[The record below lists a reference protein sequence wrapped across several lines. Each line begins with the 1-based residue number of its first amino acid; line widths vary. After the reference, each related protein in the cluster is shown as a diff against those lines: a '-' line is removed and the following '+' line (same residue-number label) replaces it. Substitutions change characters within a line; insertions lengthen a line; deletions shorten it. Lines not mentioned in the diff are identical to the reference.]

1 MIDIA
6 GLWTFFLMVGLLTLT
21 PGLDTALVLRTA
33 ALGHRRRAW
42 GVVLGIQSGTLVWGV
57 LTSLGVTALL
67 TASHL
72 AYETL
77 RWAGAAYLV
86 WMGGRLL
93 WATWRR
99 SADESPQATASEAR
113 TRPASKPE
121 SRAASKPESKAGAKT
136 EPKTGTAA
144 GDTLLGGWRQGLATN
159 LLNPKMG
166 AFYVAVLPQ
175 FIPAH
180 ASHLAAGVLLAGV
193 HILLAVIWACALITL
208 AHVLRDRLQRPSVR
222 RHLDRITGTVIA
234 AFGLR
239 LALGE

>member
-1 MIDIA
+1 MITPDALGAFALI
-6 GLWTFFLMVGLLTLT
+6 VGLLTLT
-21 PGLDTALVLRTA
+21 PGLDTTLILHTA

-72 AYETL
+72 AYEAL

-93 WATWRR
+93 WATRHHSSR
-99 SADESPQATASEAR
+99 KSPKAEPTAPTEP
-113 TRPASKPE
+113 T
-121 SRAASKPESKAGAKT
+121 AGARDEDKT
-136 EPKTGTAA
+136 RIGAD
-144 GDTLLGGWRQGLATN
+144 DTPLGGWRQGFVTN
-159 LLNPKMG
+159 VLNPKVG

-175 FIPAH
+175 FIPAG
-180 ASHLAAGVLLAGV
+180 SSRLTSGVLLAGV
-193 HILLAVIWACALITL
+193 HILLAVTWSCALIAF
-208 AHVLRDRLQRPSVR
+208 AHVLRDRLQRPSAR
-222 RHLDRITGTVIA
+222 RYLDRITGTVIA
-234 AFGLR
+234 TFGIR

>member
-1 MIDIA
+1 M
-6 GLWTFFLMVGLLTLT
+6 GTFTLIVGLLTLT

-42 GVVLGIQSGTLVWGV
+42 GVVLGIQSGTLAWGV

-77 RWAGAAYLV
+77 RWVGAAYLV

-99 SADESPQATASEAR
+99 SSSESPQTAGTGCATVTGVETEAR
-113 TRPASKPE
+113 T
-121 SRAASKPESKAGAKT
+121 
-136 EPKTGTAA
+136 GT
-144 GDTLLGGWRQGLATN
+144 GDTLLDGWRQGAVTN

-175 FIPAH
+175 FIPAG
-180 ASHLAAGVLLAGV
+180 ASHLAAGVLLTGV
-193 HILLAVIWACALITL
+193 HILLAVAWACALIAF
-208 AHVLRDRLQRPSVR
+208 AHVLRNRLQRPSAR
-222 RHLDRITGTVIA
+222 RCLDRITGTVIA
-234 AFGLR
+234 AFGIR
-239 LALGE
+239 LALGQ